1 MQHTRRQFL
10 GATAA
15 TTLGLSTL
23 LSGSTSAQ
31 ADTSEWEYKP
41 DHVTLSFPRDEL
53 EAYQPKFETSLD
65 ARRKAIGLYG
75 YKAESTEWDKTVY
88 AYWFRY
94 SFQNSATD
102 SLGLISQLVSSGP
115 DSHFRDHEPSYLVV
129 DPDGTPDK
137 AVVTGYHH
145 FALDIPF
152 DSTEAVWTEDRL
164 SGTRSH
170 VNLSVVDPWHHYQ
183 AVPPPAEDSQATLL
197 ESQFELSN
205 WLEARD
211 GWKDNGFYSK
221 SHAPAI
227 ENPFLM
233 YDERDTWWDDDTG
246 GLVNPRAETMDE
258 KPSFRD
264 AFERRRCLVPA
275 DGGWA
280 DDTIDAQLAPLWIR
294 LGLGGARESDDLRI
308 EDGDE

>member
-102 SLGLISQLVSSGP
+102 SLGLISQLFSSGP

-152 DSTEAVWTEDRL
+152 NDEAVWNEDRL
-164 SGTRSH
+164 EGTRSH
-170 VNLSVVDPWHHYQ
+170 VHLKVVDPWHHYQ

-233 YDERDTWWDDDTG
+233 YDERDTWWDDDT
-246 GLVNPRAETMDE
+246 V
-258 KPSFRD
+258 
-264 AFERRRCLVPA
+264 
-275 DGGWA
+275 
-280 DDTIDAQLAPLWIR
+280 DAQLAPLWIR